1 MESKIKRHDW
11 GLTTK
16 AKQAQFMATYK
27 EPYSYGK
34 KLKADLGSFIAAIPK
49 MPGALWQTSKEALAE
64 GGAGYD
70 ISKPFWKQP
79 KPTWEQFK
87 PMYLESLK
95 KSALNLIPGYTPFET
110 IAHMPYVSETKFGKA
125 IPKTPISSLTNKLL
139 LNSMI
144 KGTGKWIYNPEAEGR
159 HWAPK
164 ISEPTSRWQE
174 WKERPFT
181 SPLEDI
187 VNVAIV
193 AAPILKA
200 TGVTAKVGTAVKGT
214 APYKAFESK
223 VLTPLKQRG
232 KFLDIVSDM
241 KRSEFQRVQEL
252 QQGKLMK
259 ALKGVPK
266 EQQSELQALITR
278 RAELIP
284 GMKSAENL
292 RKALAAYEKSATI
305 ETKSLIKRGLLTESQ
320 VEKAIWKEWVK
331 ETGMSID
338 DLRNLG
344 IKEPIYYP
352 HTFKKYPVYGYPKLR
367 AKKPGY
373 LKTKTGAPGWEE
385 PIVSIPK
392 HKIEYITQKTVGEAL
407 KKIEDS
413 FAKPIGK
420 EGILPGYT
428 QWNPKQFNLQY
439 YPAYGRAAETAGA
452 LRPMI
457 AVKRFV
463 PKMQIPKFL
472 NDEIVRMIK
481 PVTGLA
487 KSFGAVWDT
496 ATNTW
501 KVSVLALSPRWI
513 FNNIM
518 GNSMLNTLAGVV
530 NPASYAEAAKRL
542 YKGWRQTKTQGIT
555 FARAMRRQHIPEGA
569 WEGLYRAEARAA
581 SPAKGGSWL
590 VSSEAP
596 VAGMWKKLG
605 YKLSEVPK
613 AMYKIN
619 STVESFFR
627 TAHYIDK
634 VNFGLAPAKALAS
647 VNEFLF
653 DYSRLSVMEKA
664 FARRV
669 LPFYSWQKNITRLV
683 VSYPFK
689 HPTGMAVLQKL
700 QKVTEEAQK
709 DEADKSFLPDW
720 FRYYIETPL
729 TSAGEN
735 LFLSTR
741 GINPFADVGM
751 LTGGMESYLSALN
764 PLLKIPLERATGQS
778 FYKEKPFTSPYRDIM
793 GGEEKILPS
802 WWRHILSNFPQYT
815 MAENLIKPYAKY
827 DTGEPIL
834 DKEGNPKYLKSRLL
848 TVLKMFG
855 INLSP
860 YNIEDMTQQEVE
872 SLMRKQSITSKYAEK
887 LRKFQQQ

>member
-1 MESKIKRHDW
+1 MDIKSQAYYKYLSPGAQTTLRHLYPEPTAED
-11 GLTTK
+11 
-16 AKQAQFMATYK
+16 KQAEFMRTYK
-27 EPYSYGK
+27 EPYSFGK
-34 KLKADLGSFIAAIPK
+34 KLRSDLGSFVASIPK
-49 MPGALWQTSKEALAE
+49 IPGALWQTYSSGVKESGGWDDFLKRYIPIYGPVTSIADVATHLPYMEKIPALA
-64 GGAGYD
+64 
-70 ISKPFWKQP
+70 KRP
-79 KPTWEQFK
+79 KTAASTLANKFL
-87 PMYLESLK
+87 LESMVK
-95 KSALNLIPGYTPFET
+95 N
-110 IAHMPYVSETKFGKA
+110 
-125 IPKTPISSLTNKLL
+125 
-139 LNSMI
+139 
-144 KGTGKWIYNPEAEGR
+144 TGKWIYNPEAKDR
-159 HWAPK
+159 HWMPK
-164 ISEPTSRWQE
+164 ISEPTSRFQE
-174 WKERPFT
+174 LKERPFST
-181 SPLEDI
+181 ALEDI
-187 VNVAIV
+187 VNATIV
-193 AAPILKA
+193 AAPIMKA
-200 TGVTAKVGTAVKGT
+200 TGVTAKIGTAIKKT
-214 APYKAFESK
+214 TPYKAVKTK
-223 VLTPLKQRG
+223 VLTPLAQRG

-241 KRSEFQRVQEL
+241 KRSEFQRLQEL

-259 ALKGVPK
+259 ALKGVSK
-266 EQQSELQALITR
+266 EQQPELQALITR
-278 RAELIP
+278 RSELIP
-284 GMKSAENL
+284 GIKGTENL
-292 RKALAAYEKSATI
+292 RKALSTYEKSASI
-305 ETKSLIKRGLLTESQ
+305 ETKSLIKKGLLKKGQAEAAS
-320 VEKAIWKEWVK
+320 WKEW
-331 ETGMSID
+331 TGEFGKSID
-338 DLRNLG
+338 ELRAMG

-352 HTFKKYPVYGYPKLR
+352 HTFAKYPVYGYPKLR
-367 AKKPGY
+367 AKKPSY

-407 KKIEDS
+407 KKMEDAL
-413 FAKPIGK
+413 AKPIGK

-428 QWNPKQFNLQY
+428 RWNPKQFNLRY
-439 YPAYGRAAETAGA
+439 YPAYGRAAESTGV
-452 LRPMI
+452 LKPMI

-472 NDEIVRMIK
+472 NDEIVRMTK
-481 PVTGLA
+481 PITGLA
-487 KSFGAVWDT
+487 KSFAAVWD
-496 ATNTW
+496 AGTNTW

-518 GNSMLNTLAGVV
+518 GNAMLNTLAGAV

-590 VSSEAP
+590 VSSDAP

-605 YKLSEVPK
+605 YKVSEVPK

-669 LPFYSWQKNITRLV
+669 LPFYFWQKNITRLV
-683 VSYPFK
+683 ASYPFK

-700 QKVTEEAQK
+700 QKVMEETQK
-709 DEADKSFLPDW
+709 DEEGKSFLPDW
-720 FRYYIETPL
+720 FKSYIETPL
-729 TSAGEN
+729 KSAGEN

-751 LTGGMESYLSALN
+751 LSGGMESYLSSLN
-764 PLLKIPLERATGQS
+764 PLLKVPLERATGRS

-802 WWRHILSNFPQYT
+802 WWKHILSNFPQFT
-815 MAENLIKPYAKY
+815 MVENLVKPYAKY

-834 DKEGNPKYLKSRLL
+834 DKDGNPKYLKSKLL

-860 YNIEDMTQQEVE
+860 YDVETMTQQEIE
-872 SLMRKQSITSKYAEK
+872 KIIREQSVKSKYVEK
-887 LRKFQQQ
+887 LRQFQQQRGVK